1 MYFIQLTTITTLCSA
16 HEEQIFSTIFLSPY
30 KFPRRTTVLDI
41 HNDVRTAWRRR
52 MHTVHCNMSMSNVP
66 DSHNVPIFTVS
77 RVSQT
82 KTTEYLRCF
91 SPSIIIET
99 FHIVTDN
106 LHLSSRIQ
114 GEWTCRVQQT
124 SRLTTLALAPVP
136 ASCIFHWISTFLSV
150 DG

>member
-30 KFPRRTTVLDI
+30 KFSRRTSVLDNAI
-41 HNDVRTAWRRR
+41 TRARHGGEVWTL
-52 MHTVHCNMSMSNVP
+52 CNMSMSNVP

-106 LHLSSRIQ
+106 LSPFLADTQRGDMQSSANFSPDYS
-114 GEWTCRVQQT
+114 GTGTCT
-124 SRLTTLALAPVP
+124 CEL
-136 ASCIFHWISTFLSV
+136 HISLDIHISLC
-150 DG
+150 